1 MAYLLDSVQVIN
13 SPDVESCL
21 RHSFWVGFT
30 PKGWGVLPIRRLS
43 CLYAPANC
51 RGGVKN
57 KRRHKHPGPL
67 WFLGRML
74 VSISAT
80 LFLLQISLATPLLDG
95 VVESWLQVAD
105 ESTMEA
111 PRYIVVLGGG
121 GIPSDTG
128 FMRTYYGAK
137 HSISFPDATVI
148 VALPADEDPETNSV
162 GRMKDELVL
171 RGVLETS
178 ILMET
183 EGKNTH
189 EQAEMIRAMLGPG
202 AIDDPVHIVTERS
215 HLRRSVLCFRKAG
228 FSRVFGIGT
237 HNTGAEADIG
247 AGTFLRYTLWTNLQ
261 LQIRVLR
268 EMIAT
273 GVYKLR
279 GWI

>member
-1 MAYLLDSVQVIN
+1 VKS
-13 SPDVESCL
+13 
-21 RHSFWVGFT
+21 
-30 PKGWGVLPIRRLS
+30 KRL
-43 CLYAPANC
+43 Y
-51 RGGVKN
+51 
-57 KRRHKHPGPL
+57 KHPGPL

-74 VSISAT
+74 VSISAA
-80 LFLLQISLATPLLDG
+80 LFLLQLALATPLLDG
-95 VVESWLQVAD
+95 IVESWLQVSDPGA
-105 ESTMEA
+105 MEN

-128 FMRTYYGAK
+128 LMRTYYGAK

-148 VALPADEDPETNSV
+148 VALPADEDPKTNSV

-171 RGVLETS
+171 RGVPESS

-183 EGKNTH
+183 EGRNTH
-189 EQAEMIRAMLGPG
+189 EQAERIRAMLGSRV
-202 AIDDPVHIVTERS
+202 IDDPVHIVTERT
-215 HLRRSVLCFRKAG
+215 HLRRSLLCFRKAG
-228 FSRVFGIGT
+228 FSRVFGIGI

-273 GVYKLR
+273 GMYKLR

>member
-1 MAYLLDSVQVIN
+1 M
-13 SPDVESCL
+13 
-21 RHSFWVGFT
+21 
-30 PKGWGVLPIRRLS
+30 
-43 CLYAPANC
+43 
-51 RGGVKN
+51 KN
-57 KRRHKHPGPL
+57 KRLHKHPGPL
-67 WFLGRML
+67 WFLGRIL

-80 LFLLQISLATPLLDG
+80 LFLLQIALATPLLDG
-95 VVESWLQVAD
+95 IVESWLQVSDAGA
-105 ESTMEA
+105 MED

-128 FMRTYYGAK
+128 LMRTYYGAM

-148 VALPADEDPETNSV
+148 VALPADEDRKTSSV

-171 RGVLETS
+171 RGVPESS

-183 EGKNTH
+183 EGRNTH
-189 EQAEMIRAMLGPG
+189 EQAERIRAMLGPG
-202 AIDDPVHIVTERS
+202 VIDDPVHIVTERT
-215 HLRRSVLCFRKAG
+215 HLRRSLLCFRKAG

-237 HNTGAEADIG
+237 HNTGAEADVG

-273 GVYKLR
+273 GMYKLR

>member
-1 MAYLLDSVQVIN
+1 MKS
-13 SPDVESCL
+13 
-21 RHSFWVGFT
+21 
-30 PKGWGVLPIRRLS
+30 
-43 CLYAPANC
+43 
-51 RGGVKN
+51 
-57 KRRHKHPGPL
+57 KRRHKHAGPL
-67 WFLGRML
+67 RFFGRTL
-74 VSISAT
+74 VRISAA
-80 LFLLQISLATPLLDG
+80 LFLLQLVLATPLLNG
-95 VVESWLQVAD
+95 VVESWLKVAD
-105 ESTMEA
+105 EDAMGIPE
-111 PRYIVVLGGG
+111 YIVVLGGG

-128 FMRTYYGAK
+128 LMRTYYGAT

-261 LQIRVLR
+261 LQVRVLR

-273 GVYKLR
+273 GMYKLR